1 MLIGGLDDVSSMLPT
16 LYLCRHGDTA
26 WSPYRRFAGR
36 TDIPLT
42 EEGERNALQLGRRLK
57 TVSFTKVVV
66 SPLSRARRTA
76 QLAGYEE
83 VAEIDSRLAEW
94 NFGQY
99 EGKLR
104 DDVVRERPGWTYL
117 RDGCPGG
124 ETAECVGQ
132 RADELL
138 GDLKKVSGTVLLFG
152 HSVILRV
159 LTARWL
165 GLSASQGCHFLLSP
179 ASVSILSF
187 DPVDD
192 APAILLWNDKSHL
205 GE

>member
-1 MLIGGLDDVSSMLPT
+1 MLPT

-42 EEGERNALQLGRRLK
+42 EEGERNAVQLGRRLNRI
-57 TVSFTKVVV
+57 SFAKVVV

-76 QLAGYEE
+76 QLAGYES
-83 VAEIDSRLAEW
+83 VAEVDPRLVEW
-94 NFGQY
+94 NFGDY

-104 DDVVRERPGWTYL
+104 DDVVRDRPGWTYL

-124 ETAECVGQ
+124 ETADCVGQ
-132 RADELL
+132 RADSLL
-138 GDLKKVSGTVLLFG
+138 ADLRTLTGSVLLFG

-159 LTARWL
+159 LAARWL
-165 GLSASQGCHFLLSP
+165 GLPASHGCHFLLSP
-179 ASVSILSF
+179 ASLSILSF

-192 APAILLWNDKSHL
+192 APAVQLWNDKSHL
-205 GE
+205 SFPA